1 MPKPVRYFFTL
12 GSMNPEEFSKRQ
24 ANLKTHRCG
33 AVRFAVGEEKI
44 HPGCAKRANALN
56 KLPMNRSA
64 NWVFA
69 LMLPVLGLSLSA
81 RAQDV
86 ELAGPETPNG
96 EVPRDIFETQSAY
109 VFESDLNHGGSFGKQ
124 DEVGNH
130 IYYAHRFQITG
141 NWYARTGVNYD
152 RFDFSSTSAP
162 VPIHLQSIAAVFSID
177 YMHGDDIGAML
188 QIRPGFYTE
197 EHFGLSSFDCPIT
210 LIRFWVIRPHE
221 FYLLTGVT
229 YSFLRGGYGVGP
241 VAGFV
246 WVPNKSF
253 RLMAIPTEPRAV
265 YSLSKQVDLY
275 VGGEIE
281 GGSFRTDHH
290 DEFLGIPHVGKL
302 SGTQVDFSDYRAG
315 GGLVFSPNNHVDLD
329 LGAGYSIERAFK
341 FHRAGENYRT
351 DPSPFVRF
359 EFKAKF

>member
-1 MPKPVRYFFTL
+1 MSRVAT
-12 GSMNPEEFSKRQ
+12 
-24 ANLKTHRCG
+24 
-33 AVRFAVGEEKI
+33 
-44 HPGCAKRANALN
+44 
-56 KLPMNRSA
+56 
-64 NWVFA
+64 WVFVLILPLVSLA
-69 LMLPVLGLSLSA
+69 LST

-86 ELAGPETPNG
+86 EMASPEAKTDK
-96 EVPRDIFETQSAY
+96 VPLDIFETETAY

-130 IYYAHRFQITG
+130 VYYAHRFEITG
-141 NWYARTGVNYD
+141 NWYARTGISYD
-152 RFDFSSTSAP
+152 RFDFSKTSAP
-162 VPIHLQSIAAVFSID
+162 VPIHLQSIAAVISID
-177 YMHGDDIGAML
+177 YMHGSDVGAML

-197 EHFGLSSFDCPIT
+197 NHIGLNSFDCPIT
-210 LIRFWVIRPHE
+210 LIRFWVVRPDQ

-229 YSFLRGGYGVGP
+229 YSFLRGGYGVAP

-265 YSLSKQVDLY
+265 YSVSKQIDLY

-302 SGTQVDFSDYRAG
+302 SGTQVDFSDYRVG
-315 GGLVFSPNNHVDLD
+315 TGLVFSPTDQIDLD
-329 LGAGYSIERAFK
+329 LGGGYSVERAFK